1 MAAAVSGIRIG
12 NRIVAA
18 FLLNELDFASVGV
31 FYEGYHGCAVFHQAG
46 FADDVSALP
55 LHAFAGL
62 VGIVH
67 FNRDVSVGVAQVVSF
82 RIPVVRQFQNRA
94 VGFVAVTDEGKGKSA
109 FGIVFSAEQFHTQNV
124 LVGIEGFFEIAHAE
138 L

>member
-1 MAAAVSGIRIG
+1 MNSILYPSGSSTKAITVVPCFI
-12 NRIVAA
+12 
-18 FLLNELDFASVGV
+18 E
-31 FYEGYHGCAVFHQAG
+31 YG

-55 LHAFAGL
+55 LHTFAGF

-94 VGFVAVTDEGKGKSA
+94 VGFIAVTDEGKGKSA
-109 FGIVFSAEQFHTQNV
+109 LRDNLFGGAVSYPKRFGRNR
-124 LVGIEGFFEIAHAE
+124 GIFRDCPRGA
-138 L
+138 